1 MKNPVLKMAEL
12 PQGNELVPSDTTK
25 PEAKKIL
32 TGTLLILHQS
42 IFIIIL
48 GSVEA
53 ISMNDADFEAL
64 RLGFNRSN
72 KKAKTSSSKKDRA
85 DPADINE
92 YLGPWGTNLVN
103 AQKIPCGPSEV
114 ITNELNVF

>member
-1 MKNPVLKMAEL
+1 MKYPVLKMAEL
-12 PQGNELVPSDTTK
+12 PKGNELVPSETAK
-25 PEAKKIL
+25 PEARKIL
-32 TGTLLILHQS
+32 TGTLIKVHQS
-42 IFIIIL
+42 RFIIIL

-85 DPADINE
+85 DPADING
-92 YLGPWGTNLVN
+92 YLGPWGTNLMN
-103 AQKIPCGPSEV
+103 AQKIPSGPSEV
-114 ITNELNVF
+114 ITD